1 MKINNVL
8 RNIAG
13 IEKLDVTYYQECDEF
28 VTISGITTPLQDWQI
43 TDYYTQEIIKDT
55 LNKTAKRNRQYCL
68 NMWNYV
74 FKKLR
79 PFYIQPT
86 TDNGFMYKHF
96 VYNNMI
102 FCVIFQY
109 GVLFGITKYR
119 YEQTTKNPF

>member
-55 LNKTAKRNRQYCL
+55 LNKTAKRNRQ
-68 NMWNYV
+68 
-74 FKKLR
+74 
-79 PFYIQPT
+79 
-86 TDNGFMYKHF
+86 
-96 VYNNMI
+96 
-102 FCVIFQY
+102 
-109 GVLFGITKYR
+109 
-119 YEQTTKNPF
+119 